1 MAKQP
6 NKNTKDDESKE
17 SKDFSSDQSKPMEKV
32 KDMGSK
38 SQEKDI
44 SDQSEPRNME
54 VINADTEERG
64 SITETAPSPE
74 FLSSLT
80 LGEYSDE
87 MADMAGVWHNGLKV
101 AGLWSINQ
109 TKNAYANISTLG
121 WKKIANKHD
130 SAIVSL
136 NILLSH
142 AKEFDRN
149 VNIKMDNNMIVEVY
163 VF

>member
-1 MAKQP
+1 MVKQP
-6 NKNTKDDESKE
+6 NKTTKDDESKE
-17 SKDFSSDQSKPMEKV
+17 SKDFSSDQSKPTEKV

-38 SQEKDI
+38 SQEKDV

-54 VINADTEERG
+54 VLNADTEESG
-64 SITETAPSPE
+64 SMTETAPSPE

-87 MADMAGVWHNGLKV
+87 MADMAGVWHKGLKV

-109 TKNAYANISTLG
+109 TKNSYANISTLG
-121 WKKIANKHD
+121 WKKIANTHD
-130 SAIVSL
+130 TAIVSL
-136 NILLSH
+136 NFLLSH